1 MNTTTE
7 TTETTKPPKRIPKGA
22 VKLQFAGDVIIPILP
37 NIKYA
42 GLFKRYEALFEN
54 CVGLS
59 KQERI
64 LQYKFVLS
72 LILTSYAKKTEDP
85 EQRKEIFDLKNRV
98 YLDIC
103 SGAENRRFLSFR
115 YLQSKNFRVLEFC
128 DSCTKKNTEEKR
140 EKHSWRFCNNC
151 KVDRNFYN
159 VLCMHHRFDS
169 GFYSI
174 FLSNDLTDKIP
185 FRIKNLKK
193 GKLEDTT
200 EGGKFDKF
208 HYNSKNM
215 DVFDW
220 PSVKKVAEKVL
231 SK

>member
-1 MNTTTE
+1 MTTATDS
-7 TTETTKPPKRIPKGA
+7 TKPPKKIPKGA
-22 VKLQFAGDVIIPILP
+22 IKLQFAGDVIVPMLP

-54 CVGLS
+54 CVSLEKS
-59 KQERI
+59 ERI
-64 LQYKFVLS
+64 LQYKFILA
-72 LILTSYAKKTEDP
+72 LILTSYAKKTEDA
-85 EQRKEIFDLKNRV
+85 EKRKEIFDLKNRT

-103 SGAENRRFLSFR
+103 AEVEHRRLLSFR
-115 YLQSKNFRVLEFC
+115 YLQSKNFRVQEFC
-128 DSCTKKNTEEKR
+128 ESCTAKNTEEKR
-140 EKHSWRFCNNC
+140 EKHSWKFCTSC

-159 VLCMHHRFDS
+159 VLCLHHRFKS

-174 FLSNDLTDKIP
+174 FLSNDLIDKIP

-193 GKLEDTT
+193 GKLEDIT
-200 EGGKFDKF
+200 EGGKFDKYQ
-208 HYNSKNM
+208 YNSKNM

-231 SK
+231 SKQ